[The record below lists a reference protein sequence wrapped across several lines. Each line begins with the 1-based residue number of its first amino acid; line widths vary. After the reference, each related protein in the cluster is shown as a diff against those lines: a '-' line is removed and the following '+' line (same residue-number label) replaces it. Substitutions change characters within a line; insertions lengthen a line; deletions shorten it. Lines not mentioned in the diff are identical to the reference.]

1 MEAVGECDP
10 AMAIKCLELCQVLI
24 SQGKA
29 FTLSLTHTSTSL
41 TFSLDTRGEEKVAK
55 KVEIPSLRKP
65 QARKKPSPSTQRRN
79 ARRREEF
86 IRRKNQP
93 PARSPRSPARPP
105 AAPGS
110 WRSSPATNTSLVGV
124 RLTRKPKSDIPQ
136 YDGLEE
142 VSDTTEADA
151 DEKDKAV
158 NTDSKTPAPEE
169 QKTEDFAKVLKL
181 LNEIEET
188 HEKERQRDNEENEAM
203 IKASFKES
211 LKNNV

>member
-29 FTLSLTHTSTSL
+29 FTLSLTHTSL

-93 PARSPRSPARPP
+93 PARSPRSTARPP

-136 YDGLEE
+136 YDGLEA
-142 VSDTTEADA
+142 TEADA
-151 DEKDKAV
+151 DENDKAV

-169 QKTEDFAKVLKL
+169 QKTEDFARVLKL
-181 LNEIEET
+181 LNEMEET
-188 HEKERQRDNEENEAM
+188 REKERQRDKEENEA
-203 IKASFKES
+203 ITKASFKES

>member
-1 MEAVGECDP
+1 M
-10 AMAIKCLELCQVLI
+10 KF
-24 SQGKA
+24 
-29 FTLSLTHTSTSL
+29 FT
-41 TFSLDTRGEEKVAK
+41 RVNPK
-55 KVEIPSLRKP
+55 KSHFPSSPSCFMNPPSLRKP

-136 YDGLEE
+136 YDGLE
-142 VSDTTEADA
+142 DTTEADA

-158 NTDSKTPAPEE
+158 NTVSKTPTSEE

-181 LNEIEET
+181 LNEMEET
-188 HEKERQRDNEENEAM
+188 REKERQRDKEENEAM